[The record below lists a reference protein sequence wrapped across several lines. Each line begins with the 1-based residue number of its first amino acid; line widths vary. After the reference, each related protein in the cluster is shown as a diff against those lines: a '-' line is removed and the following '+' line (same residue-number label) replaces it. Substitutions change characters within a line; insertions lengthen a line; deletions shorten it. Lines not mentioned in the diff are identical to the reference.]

1 MEKEFKNIFLLDNLV
16 KGKTLSNSDIFQP
29 GSLRKLDVCMSKF
42 IFLSSF
48 ISNNFSHSLFRI
60 LNLPTLIYMFSL
72 HDPCIFEPL

>member
-29 GSLRKLDVCMSKF
+29 GSLRKLDVYMSKF